1 MGGGWGSDWNSKAY
15 QLGIRVS
22 RDRVE
27 EAMEVDHRSAPVGA
41 LPRAHGGKG
50 RCMRRALPFA
60 CHSLMALCFY
70 RVQAS
75 PMSTSGCGLLTLVSS
90 WSTAVPFPGL
100 LSKPRIP
107 AASSS
112 HPPESPQNC
121 AGGHPFKAGA
131 HRAVAGTICAG
142 LALSCCILLCILCC
156 IFLTP
161 KSPLL
166 CHLTSLLVRGLPRTQ
181 EPLLT

>member
-112 HPPESPQNC
+112 HPPESPKTALVDTRLRLGHTGLLQGPFVQASLCPAAFSSAFSAAFSLHPNLPFC
-121 AGGHPFKAGA
+121 A
-131 HRAVAGTICAG
+131 I
-142 LALSCCILLCILCC
+142 
-156 IFLTP
+156 
-161 KSPLL
+161 
-166 CHLTSLLVRGLPRTQ
+166 
-181 EPLLT
+181 